1 MKHLKKFSRKT
12 IMNLFVCF
20 YESPYWSQS
29 VDILNSLE
37 LPTSIEISKG
47 HHRGLAVQVLL
58 DTNLEDSRNIAEEI
72 SKKFP
77 EQPLIVLSEVDVIMK
92 KMPIGHYY
100 DDDLVEPGRY
110 FDRLVRGRKSGIF
123 IYDDTT
129 PKVGK

>member
-1 MKHLKKFSRKT
+1 MKHLKKFRRKT
-12 IMNLFVCF
+12 IMNLFICF

-58 DTNLEDSRNIAEEI
+58 DTNLEDSKKIAQDI
-72 SKKFP
+72 LKKFP
-77 EQPLIVLSEVDVIMK
+77 EEPLIVLSEIDVIMK
-92 KMPIGHYY
+92 KIPIGHYY

-110 FDRLVRGRKSGIF
+110 FDRLVIGRKSGIF

-129 PKVGK
+129 PKVDK

>member
-1 MKHLKKFSRKT
+1 MKHLKKFQRKT
-12 IMNLFVCF
+12 IMNLFICF
-20 YESPYWSQS
+20 YESPNWVQS
-29 VDILNSLE
+29 VEILNSLK

-47 HHRGLAVQVLL
+47 HHRGLAFQVLL
-58 DTNLEDSRNIAEEI
+58 DTNLEDSKNIAEEI

-110 FDRLVRGRKSGIF
+110 FDKLVSQNQRGIF
-123 IYDDTT
+123 IYDDTMS
-129 PKVGK
+129 